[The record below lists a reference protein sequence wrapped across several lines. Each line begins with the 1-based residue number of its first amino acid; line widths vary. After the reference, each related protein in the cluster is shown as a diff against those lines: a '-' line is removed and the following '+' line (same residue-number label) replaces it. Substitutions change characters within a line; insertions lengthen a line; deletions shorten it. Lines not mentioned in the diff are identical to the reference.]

1 MAFSNSVSSFSLSFF
16 CKSNMLL
23 SNFFCVSEEPSEV
36 VVRELLQGKADC
48 NEGRQLLAAGP
59 PLLPDSGPLMLDDA
73 SPLLA
78 ETLGARPNMYL
89 PSIPNLPY
97 QVGLEGPPLNA
108 TTWMNPKTCR
118 PPRAASRTL

>member
-1 MAFSNSVSSFSLSFF
+1 MRRFARSFITTDVWHQYIETA
-16 CKSNMLL
+16 KH
-23 SNFFCVSEEPSEV
+23 
-36 VVRELLQGKADC
+36 
-48 NEGRQLLAAGP
+48 
-59 PLLPDSGPLMLDDA
+59 LLPKAGGLAVLTTVIENA
-73 SPLLA
+73 PLLA